1 MRAKTESSERPPVFT
16 VSREGSM
23 AYIRFF
29 SDVQEEQREESTVYT
44 AEMLEMSCPWMDNL
58 NDRVAANPDLW
69 LAKAKAIT
77 TEEESAQRLKEL
89 MKTATDDAI
98 CDLAE
103 IVADLMDAVTE
114 LAGMIA

>member
-1 MRAKTESSERPPVFT
+1 
-16 VSREGSM
+16 
-23 AYIRFF
+23 
-29 SDVQEEQREESTVYT
+29 
-44 AEMLEMSCPWMDNL
+44 MDNL